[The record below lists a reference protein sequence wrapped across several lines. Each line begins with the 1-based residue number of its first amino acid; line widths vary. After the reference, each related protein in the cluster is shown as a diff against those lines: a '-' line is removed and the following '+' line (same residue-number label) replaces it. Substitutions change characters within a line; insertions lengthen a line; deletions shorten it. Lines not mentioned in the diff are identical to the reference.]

1 MQSQYEVAYTLKIR
15 EELFSNM
22 FIAIKFSLISFL
34 LESCILNHKRF
45 PYKCKFSNLIS
56 LDIFFSFREYK
67 FGYSCFETRTVITKI
82 TMCP

>member
-34 LESCILNHKRF
+34 LDSCILNQNRF
-45 PYKCKFSNLIS
+45 
-56 LDIFFSFREYK
+56 
-67 FGYSCFETRTVITKI
+67 T
-82 TMCP
+82 